1 MLIKYTPAF
10 LRKLEDLLSELGYVL
25 RYEKGN
31 FRSGYCI
38 LRDTRVVIVNKYFT
52 TEGKINS
59 LTDIIRQ
66 IDVDPEPL
74 DKKHRKFLLDL
85 LKVTTPI

>member
-10 LRKLEDLLSELGYVL
+10 LRKLEDLLSALGYIL

-31 FRSGYCI
+31 FQSGYCI
-38 LRDTRVVIVNKYFT
+38 LRDTEVVIINKYFT

-59 LTDIIRQ
+59 LVDIIRQ

-74 DKKHRKFLLDL
+74 DDKRRKFLLSL
-85 LKVTTPI
+85 LAISSPV

>member
-1 MLIKYTPAF
+1 MQIKYTPAF
-10 LRKLEDLLSELGYVL
+10 LRKLEGLISELGYVL

-31 FRSGYCI
+31 FQSGYCI
-38 LRDTRVVIVNKYFT
+38 LRDTRVVIINKYFT

-59 LTDIIRQ
+59 LTDIVRQ

-74 DKKHRKFLLDL
+74 DDKNRKFLLSL
-85 LKVTTPI
+85 LEITSPI

>member
-10 LRKLEDLLSELGYVL
+10 LRKLESLFSELDYIL

-31 FRSGYCI
+31 FQSGYCI
-38 LRDTRVVIVNKYFT
+38 LRDTKVVIVNKYFT
-52 TEGKINS
+52 TEGKVNS
-59 LTDIIRQ
+59 LVDIVRQ

-74 DKKHRKFLLDL
+74 NPKYRKFLLDL
-85 LKVTTPI
+85 LEISSPI